1 VLRQIIQKIIHLAES
16 LIPETVIDEDNYI
29 DYYRKYFI
37 SLGSIVGIFV
47 GIIVLILRL
56 DENYS
61 LIASVGIILCAL
73 IANLFFLK
81 IDKIKVATYVTA
93 YAFAVGP
100 GITILYDG
108 HFLAKGFLWFLFIPF
123 LLSIFIKGREL
134 AANVVFIVG
143 LFLGLQIYFKPTQ
156 EMMMTIQSKMSSV
169 ASWQFYILEFLI
181 VLTSILIV
189 ITCYNFVNEKTQQL
203 LMKNRSSNEF
213 NAKMSS
219 LGEMAG
225 NIAHEINNPLTIV
238 LGCVFKIKHVTKK
251 ELIGEKEINT
261 IVESAQKISVTV
273 ERVGEIVN
281 ALQNISRKSDNKMAQ
296 TYLKEILREVVSITT
311 FKLKEKQIEFT
322 SYFDSDFMFLG
333 DRVQAS
339 QVVLNLVN
347 NAFYASEKN
356 SKPKVCIEFDEDADF
371 GYLHIVDNGEGVDKE
386 NIDRIFEPLFST
398 KPVGEGTGIGLAISS
413 TMMKA
418 MGGSIDYSRRDH
430 LTYFTIKLPK
440 FETLES

>member
-1 VLRQIIQKIIHLAES
+1 L
-16 LIPETVIDEDNYI
+16 
-29 DYYRKYFI
+29 
-37 SLGSIVGIFV
+37 IVGV
-47 GIIVLILRL
+47 
-56 DENYS
+56 
-61 LIASVGIILCAL
+61 
-73 IANLFFLK
+73 
-81 IDKIKVATYVTA
+81 
-93 YAFAVGP
+93 
-100 GITILYDG
+100 
-108 HFLAKGFLWFLFIPF
+108 
-123 LLSIFIKGREL
+123 
-134 AANVVFIVG
+134 
-143 LFLGLQIYFKPTQ
+143 FLGLQVYFKPTP
-156 EMMMTIQSKMSSV
+156 EVMITIQSKMSSV

-189 ITCYNFVNEKTQQL
+189 IACYNFVNEKTQQL
-203 LMKNRSSNEF
+203 LMKNRSSNEYST
-213 NAKMSS
+213 KMSS

-238 LGCVFKIKHVTKK
+238 LGCVFKIKHATKK

-261 IVESAQKISVTV
+261 IVESAEKISETV

-296 TYLKEILREVVSITT
+296 TYLKEILKEVISITT

-347 NAFYASEKN
+347 NAFYASDKN
-356 SKPKVCIEFDEDADF
+356 SKPKVCIEFDEDEDF

-413 TMMKA
+413 TMMKT
-418 MGGSIDYSRRDH
+418 MGGSIDYSRRDD

-440 FETLES
+440 FKTLES